1 MRGCRTARRRL
12 LLQGRVHRGLPRD
25 RTGLTPRGQ
34 SLGPVPDDAPMRVP
48 MVGAG
53 GFIGSRIVGGVLLRR
68 RFATCELIAC
78 DLAHYDADSWHNVD
92 GLINAAVDCA
102 EPWTLCT
109 RPCAGSCRNTS
120 TSRRRRRRNTSPD
133 QKTGINIGFGRRMGV
148 RTAAMPTSGEQAE
161 GLEGM
166 EENSHSGVARSTW
179 SFRKP
184 HRNRVVVGPPARAR
198 VRNTGQCRGI
208 QRGSG
213 AKRR

>member
-48 MVGAG
+48 MVGAC

-166 EENSHSGVARSTW
+166 EFPEAASQPRRCGAAGTGTGAEHRTVPRNSAGERSQTALNGKE
-179 SFRKP
+179 R
-184 HRNRVVVGPPARAR
+184 
-198 VRNTGQCRGI
+198 
-208 QRGSG
+208 
-213 AKRR
+213 